1 LALSVDGQRVAHCAL
16 AALAETT
23 AGGRWLAL
31 GGGGYS
37 LFRVV
42 PRSWTHLLATVVDRQ
57 VDLDAAVPPDWTEYA
72 ASVAHGTQLPASMT
86 DGAEPHWTPWDG
98 AGDTDLDRAILETR
112 RAVYPLH
119 DLDPDDPRE

>member
-1 LALSVDGQRVAHCAL
+1 LADL
-16 AALAETT
+16 ADAM

-42 PRSWTHLLATVVDRQ
+42 PRSWAHLLAILLGREVDPRT
-57 VDLDAAVPPDWTEYA
+57 AVPADWKAHTA
-72 ASVAHGTQLPASMT
+72 RVAHGAQLPSSMT
-86 DGAEPHWTPWDG
+86 DGAELSWTPWDG
-98 AGDTDLDRAILETR
+98 TGETALDQAIQETR

-119 DLDPDDPRE
+119 DLDPEDPRL